1 MSEEQLEEMREK
13 TRRLCAE
20 RSLAI
25 VPYGNAWW
33 IVGQG
38 VDCVVADL
46 AGIDPRY
53 LEPQPVVDR

>member
-1 MSEEQLEEMREK
+1 MSDEQLEELREK

-20 RSLAI
+20 KGLAI
-25 VPYGNAWW
+25 VPYGSAWW

-46 AGIDPRY
+46 AGVNPQH
-53 LEPQPVVDR
+53 LEPLPVVGR